1 MPSIPLTLTIFLPP
15 FLLDSLSSE
24 GKDLMRS
31 SHVDSLEEEK
41 RIDFMSSL
49 EVDVMGVGMRSGGE
63 RHAAE
68 KEKMQRHYWS
78 CGAFGSWCGNLMK

>member
-1 MPSIPLTLTIFLPP
+1 MPP

-24 GKDLMRS
+24 EKDLMRF

-41 RIDFMSSL
+41 RIDLMSSL

-68 KEKMQRHYWS
+68 KEKNAETWLELW
-78 CGAFGSWCGNLMK
+78 GIWKLV